1 MVSDDLSRCF
11 HLCRRR
17 WRHVVRHCILL
28 RDDDTPWTGLPVYC
42 DAVHWLWL
50 NLALGAGAFAATMID
65 NFVALAAQL
74 TVTPADRH
82 RHLAYA
88 QFVALMSIVALS
100 LLVGGVLNA
109 VPLRLVGLLAFAP
122 LGYAWSKWSRRHQ
135 PNIEHPRRGI
145 VTTALV
151 TLALSG
157 DNIAVWSA
165 LFRSSG
171 VSGGLVQVISYGIYD
186 ALGLVLTLAVA
197 RHPAVVR
204 LATKISTA
212 VEIPLY
218 VALSLVIAWQCHWF

>member
-1 MVSDDLSRCF
+1 M
-11 HLCRRR
+11 
-17 WRHVVRHCILL
+17 
-28 RDDDTPWTGLPVYC
+28 
-42 DAVHWLWL
+42 HWLWL

-65 NFVALAAQL
+65 NFVALAAQF
-74 TVTPADRH
+74 TVTPLDRH

-88 QFVALMSIVALS
+88 QFAALMSIVALS

-109 VPLRLVGLLAFAP
+109 IPLRLVGLLAVAP

-135 PNIEHPRRGI
+135 PDIEHPRRGI
-145 VTTALV
+145 ITTALV

-171 VSGGLVQVISYGIYD
+171 VSGGLVQILSYAVLD
-186 ALGLVLTLAVA
+186 ALGLGLTLVVA
-197 RHPAVVR
+197 RHRAVVNVASR
-204 LATKISTA
+204 VSIF

-218 VALSLVIAWQCHWF
+218 VALSVVIMWQCHWW

>member
-1 MVSDDLSRCF
+1 MVSDHSSRCF

-17 WRHVVRHCILL
+17 WRHVVRNCILL
-28 RDDDTPWTGLPVYC
+28 RDDDNPLTGVAVYC

-74 TVTPADRH
+74 TVTPVDRH

-88 QFVALMSIVALS
+88 QFAALMSIVALS

-109 VPLRLVGLLAFAP
+109 IPLRLVGLLAFAP

-135 PNIEHPRRGI
+135 PDIEHPRRGI
-145 VTTALV
+145 ITTALV

-165 LFRSSG
+165 LFRSTG
-171 VSGGLVQVISYGIYD
+171 VSGGLVQILSYAVLD
-186 ALGLVLTLAVA
+186 ALGLGLALVVA
-197 RHPAVVR
+197 RHPAVVNIASR
-204 LATKISTA
+204 VSIF

-218 VALSLVIAWQCHWF
+218 IALSVVIMWQCHWW

>member
-1 MVSDDLSRCF
+1 MVSDDSSRCF

-28 RDDDTPWTGLPVYC
+28 RDDDTPLTGFAVYC

-74 TVTPADRH
+74 TVTPVDRH

-88 QFVALMSIVALS
+88 QFAALMSIVALS

-109 VPLRLVGLLAFAP
+109 IPLRLVGLLAVAP

-135 PNIEHPRRGI
+135 PDIEHPRRGI
-145 VTTALV
+145 ITTALV

-171 VSGGLVQVISYGIYD
+171 VGGGLVHIVSYAVLD
-186 ALGLVLTLAVA
+186 ALGLGLTLVVA
-197 RHPAVVR
+197 RHRAVVNVASR
-204 LATKISTA
+204 VSIF

-218 VALSLVIAWQCHWF
+218 IALSVVIMWQCHWW